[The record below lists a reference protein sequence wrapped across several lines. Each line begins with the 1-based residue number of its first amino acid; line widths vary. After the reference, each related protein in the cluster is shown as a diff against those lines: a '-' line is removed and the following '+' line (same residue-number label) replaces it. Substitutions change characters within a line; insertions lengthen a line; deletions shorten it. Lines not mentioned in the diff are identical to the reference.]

1 VIYLDHNATTPVLPA
16 VRDAM
21 MVFLERDW
29 GNPSAAYQFG
39 ASASQALVQ
48 AREQVAS
55 LLNADPIEV
64 VFTSGA
70 TEANN
75 TALHSAL
82 QAFPNKRHVISTEVE
97 HSSII
102 NYCAALQKRDIEVT
116 LLPVDRSGYLDPEL
130 LKQAL
135 RPETAVVSIMWAN
148 NETGVILPVERYAE
162 ICRRAGVLFHCD
174 AVQAV
179 GKVPV
184 DFRGVGCD
192 YLTLSGHKIGAA
204 KGVGS
209 LIVAEAAPFAPLII
223 GGKQESGRRG
233 GTEPVASIVGLG
245 MACAIAERRS
255 PNAWAAVAALRD
267 QLEQRILTEIP
278 GSYRNGDAAARLP
291 NTLNCGI
298 RGVDSDALVAYLDR
312 HDICVSSGSACM
324 EQSLSPSHV
333 ISAMTRD
340 HARAQEALR
349 ISLGLTTVASDLDRC
364 FQLIQQLVATLR

>member
-1 VIYLDHNATTPVLPA
+1 MLAFLDK
-16 VRDAM
+16 
-21 MVFLERDW
+21 EW

-39 ASASQALVQ
+39 ATAGRAIEQ

-55 LLNADPIEV
+55 LVSATAAEV
-64 VFTSGA
+64 IFTSGA

-75 TALHSAL
+75 TALFSAL
-82 QAFPNKRHVISTEVE
+82 QAFPNRRHVISTNVE

-102 NYCAALQKRDIEVT
+102 NYCSALQKRDIEVT
-116 LLPVDRSGYLDPEL
+116 LLPVDRNGYLDPEL
-130 LKQAL
+130 LKQSL

-148 NETGVILPVERYAE
+148 NETGVILPVARYAE

-174 AVQAV
+174 AVQAI

-184 DFRGVGCD
+184 DFHGVGCD

-204 KGVGS
+204 KGVGA
-209 LIVAEAAPFAPLII
+209 LIVAEAAPFAPLIV

-245 MACAIAERRS
+245 KACAIAAKRS

-291 NTLNCGI
+291 NTLISPRFG
-298 RGVDSDALVAYLDR
+298 G
-312 HDICVSSGSACM
+312 
-324 EQSLSPSHV
+324 QS
-333 ISAMTRD
+333 M
-340 HARAQEALR
+340 R
-349 ISLGLTTVASDLDRC
+349 I
-364 FQLIQQLVATLR
+364 

>member
-1 VIYLDHNATTPVLPA
+1 MLRA
-16 VRDAM
+16 
-21 MVFLERDW
+21 LEQEW
-29 GNPSAAYQFG
+29 GNPSTAYRFG
-39 ASASQALVQ
+39 AAANRAIEE
-48 AREQVAS
+48 ARERVAT
-55 LLNADPIEV
+55 LVNASAGEV

-82 QAFPNKRHVISTEVE
+82 SALPERRHVISVEVE
-97 HSSII
+97 HSSIL
-102 NYCAALQKRDIEVT
+102 NYCASLQRRGIEVT
-116 LLPVDRSGYLDPEL
+116 LLPVDQDGLLDPVL
-130 LKQAL
+130 LQRSI
-135 RPETAVVSIMWAN
+135 RPGTAVVSVMWAN
-148 NETGVILPVERYAE
+148 NETGVILPVARYAE

-192 YLTLSGHKIGAA
+192 YLTISGHKIGAA
-204 KGVGS
+204 KGVGA
-209 LIVAEAAPFAPLII
+209 LIAREGAPFHPLII

-233 GTEPVASIVGLG
+233 GTEAVASIVGFG
-245 MACAIAERRS
+245 VACAIAAQRS
-255 PNAWAAVAALRD
+255 PNAWSTIAGLRD
-267 QLEQRILTEIP
+267 RLEERILTEIP
-278 GSYRNGDAAARLP
+278 GSYRNGNPDSRLP

-298 RGVDSDALVAYLDR
+298 TGVDSDALVTYLDR

-333 ISAMTRD
+333 IAAMTRD
-340 HARAQEALR
+340 HSRAQEALR
-349 ISLGLTTVASDLDRC
+349 ISLGLTTTASDLERC